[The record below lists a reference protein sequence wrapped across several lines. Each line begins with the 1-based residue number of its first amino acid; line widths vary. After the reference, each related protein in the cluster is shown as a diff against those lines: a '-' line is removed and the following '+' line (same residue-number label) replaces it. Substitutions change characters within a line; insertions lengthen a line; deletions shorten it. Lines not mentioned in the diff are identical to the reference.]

1 MRRNDKAAREFS
13 PVGILALVAW
23 PSSLALVLDHIGK
36 RRKRSVQ
43 RLTRRPIRRET
54 GREKWGG
61 SLAVQ
66 PRWQRRTNVWR
77 KVTNLRTGP
86 MRLRGGPDGH

>member
-1 MRRNDKAAREFS
+1 MRRNDKAAHEFS

-43 RLTRRPIRRET
+43 RSTRNPQNRSAVKQDVRNGVARW
-54 GREKWGG
+54 RSSQDG
-61 SLAVQ
+61 SDEQMFGA
-66 PRWQRRTNVWR
+66 
-77 KVTNLRTGP
+77 K
-86 MRLRGGPDGH
+86 